1 MTAYGLA
8 IFDTAIGHCGIA
20 WGPHGISGVQL
31 PERSGH
37 ETRTCLLRKCPD
49 AGEALPPP
57 DVRRVIDDIVALL
70 RGEAIDLSKVV
81 LDLTR
86 VPDFERRVYD
96 VARTIP
102 PGTTLTYG
110 EIATRLGDRG
120 LARDVGQA
128 LGRNPFPIVVPCHR
142 VLAAGGKAGGFSA
155 NGGLTTK
162 LRMLTIERARTSDA
176 PTLFDGD
183 NTFGLAL
190 EPRRRRAR

>member
-1 MTAYGLA
+1 MTVYGLTL
-8 IFDTAIGHCGIA
+8 FDTGIGRCGIA
-20 WGPHGISGVQL
+20 WGPLGVAGLQL
-31 PERSGH
+31 PEASDH
-37 ETRTCLLRKCPD
+37 ETRAHLLRKCPD
-49 AGEALPPP
+49 ASEASPPP
-57 DVRRVIDDIVALL
+57 DVQQVIDDIVALL
-70 RGEAIDLSKVV
+70 RGEAIDLSGVA
-81 LDLTR
+81 LDMAR
-86 VPDFERRVYD
+86 VPDFERRVYA

-128 LGRNPFPIVVPCHR
+128 LGRNPFAIVVPCHR

-155 NGGLTTK
+155 KGGLTTK

-183 NTFGLAL
+183 STFGLAL